1 MNNRSKAI
9 ICILLAILLLV
20 GVVACGEETAD
31 DTSSAVSVGEVSAEA
46 STEDVSEEISE
57 EISTDPYAHL
67 RNYDFEDDTVTFLV
81 NGVGYGGRYMSV
93 EIMSYEDNPEAL
105 NEAIEERNKTVEYLL
120 DVRID
125 EVRSDDLKRDAR
137 NDINGGGSYDIFV
150 PYMPD
155 AAIFAAE
162 GSLLDLNSVYDIL
175 DLDDPSWDQAANNEF
190 SFADKLYFTTG
201 DFSLLTF
208 DCTYCIVFNKTLA
221 SKCGADDMYE
231 LLRTG
236 KWTFDAMH
244 RNAKLATADTD
255 GKDGMTSEDT
265 WGLYF
270 NNGYLNGLFIG
281 AGEHLAVKDADDIP
295 HMFELNDRVSSIVA
309 KMRDIYTDSSSTI
322 IIEKMQKGINDK
334 DFYYSASRA
343 TGEDRALF
351 RTDAIIDLGEL
362 DDFECNYG
370 ILPTPKYDESQP
382 EYLSMISEHLTGLP
396 GVLYT
401 ETDPETVSY
410 IMEAM
415 AAASHYDLQ
424 SAYYDVTLKTKSARD
439 DESLEML
446 DLIFKNRILDIGELC
461 NFGTFSTNLLRWA
474 SGMGDYNIM
483 SRYAANE
490 SKIEA
495 DVEKFIAAV
504 DEIDSKGSPLRFY
517 AGISTFGRQ
526 IDWRNLR
533 TASPHGYK
541 IGEILASNIAPTPGT
556 DKIGATGVIKSACKL
571 PLSKMTC
578 GAALDIKLTPSSADG
593 EDGIE
598 AIMGLF
604 RGFVNLG
611 GSFLQ
616 VDVMDNAMLLDAQ
629 KHPEN
634 YPTLAVRVSGWSAR
648 FITLN
653 AEWQQMII
661 ERTAQNGI

>member
-31 DTSSAVSVGEVSAEA
+31 DTSSAVSVGDVSAEA

-57 EISTDPYAHL
+57 EVSADPYAHL
-67 RNYDFEDDTVTFLV
+67 RNYDFEDETVSFLV

-105 NEAIEERNKTVEYLL
+105 NEAIEERNKTVEDLL
-120 DVRID
+120 GVRID

-162 GSLLDLNSVYDIL
+162 GSLLDLNSVYDVL

-351 RTDAIIDLGEL
+351 RTDAIIDLAEL

-370 ILPTPKYDESQP
+370 ILPTPKYDEEQD
-382 EYLSMISEHLTGLP
+382 EYYSIVSCSLATAAAIPLTSP
-396 GVLYT
+396 
-401 ETDPETVSY
+401 DPER
-410 IMEAM
+410 
-415 AAASHYDLQ
+415 AAAVLSALNIASTDTVRKAYYNIILKGRRIPDDEGEFALDIIFNNRVYDL
-424 SAYYDVTLKTKSARD
+424 ATVY
-439 DESLEML
+439 
-446 DLIFKNRILDIGELC
+446 
-461 NFGTFSTNLLRWA
+461 
-474 SGMGDYNIM
+474 
-483 SRYAANE
+483 
-490 SKIEA
+490 
-495 DVEKFIAAV
+495 
-504 DEIDSKGSPLRFY
+504 
-517 AGISTFGRQ
+517 TFGS
-526 IDWRNLR
+526 L
-533 TASPHGYK
+533 TSLMETVCASSGD
-541 IGEILASNIAPTPGT
+541 ILASSVESMKGP
-556 DKIGATGVIKSACKL
+556 VESAINKL
-571 PLSKMTC
+571 
-578 GAALDIKLTPSSADG
+578 A
-593 EDGIE
+593 ED
-598 AIMGLF
+598 
-604 RGFVNLG
+604 
-611 GSFLQ
+611 
-616 VDVMDNAMLLDAQ
+616 
-629 KHPEN
+629 
-634 YPTLAVRVSGWSAR
+634 Y
-648 FITLN
+648 
-653 AEWQQMII
+653 AEF
-661 ERTAQNGI
+661 ND